1 MRDNP
6 SYDKFAMTSNHP
18 ASQLQDLT
26 TEAINPA
33 SDEIDTLSS
42 LEIVQLI
49 NAQDAEVPLAVANE
63 SENIAA
69 AVDVITDRLGKG
81 GRLLYLGAGT
91 SGRLGVLDASEC
103 PPTFSTPPEMVVGII
118 AGGYDALHQAAEG
131 IEDEPQTAVED
142 LKRHDLSNRD
152 VLVGIAT
159 SGRTPYVIGGLQF
172 AQQTGAFAIGLSC
185 NANSPLDAVS
195 DLVIA
200 PIVGPEVITGSTRMK
215 AGTATKLVLNML
227 TTGAMVRLGKTFG
240 NLMVDLKATNTKLT
254 ARAQRLAAQLTGLP
268 ERDVLP
274 HLKACNGELKTT
286 VVSVRCKTTPDEA
299 RRRLTEAAG
308 HLRSV
313 LQACP
318 GTNSK
323 SPS

>member
-1 MRDNP
+1 MRENS
-6 SYDKFAMTSNHP
+6 SYYKLAMTTNNP
-18 ASQLQDLT
+18 TSQLQDLT
-26 TEAINPA
+26 TEGINPA
-33 SDEIDTLSS
+33 SVEIDTLSS

-49 NAQDAEVPLAVANE
+49 NAQDAAVPMAVGNE
-63 SENIAA
+63 SANIAA
-69 AVDVITDRLGKG
+69 AVDVIADRLRNG

-118 AGGYDALHQAAEG
+118 AGGYDALHSAAEG
-131 IEDEPQTAVED
+131 IEDQPETAVKD
-142 LKRHDLSNRD
+142 LKSHDLSNRD

-159 SGRTPYVIGGLQF
+159 SGRTPYVIGGLEF
-172 AQQTGAFAIGLSC
+172 ARHTGAFAIGFSC
-185 NANSPLDAVS
+185 NANSALEAVS

-227 TTGAMVRLGKTFG
+227 TTGIMVRLGKTYG

-254 ARAQRLAAQLTGLP
+254 ARAQRLASQLTGLP

-274 HLKACNGELKTT
+274 LLKACNGELKTT
-286 VVSVRCKTTPDEA
+286 VVSIRCDITPDEA
-299 RRRLTEAAG
+299 RRRLGEVEGQLRQALQGCAA
-308 HLRSV
+308 
-313 LQACP
+313 
-318 GTNSK
+318 TDSK
-323 SPS
+323 TPS